1 MEQYFVESF
10 RNSWKIKFEGSYVGI
25 FPTREAAIGW
35 AIKRAHNA
43 NARGERAS
51 VLTRG
56 YNGLL
61 RVEWTSPE
69 GKTD

>member
-10 RNSWKIKFEGSYVGI
+10 RNSWKIKYEGSHVGI

-56 YNGLL
+56 CNGLV